1 MYKAYISQ
9 TGLPELT
16 EPGFVD
22 GARTKFCCP
31 AMALAPAPNPSP
43 TVQNAIFNF
52 DCI

>member
-22 GARTKFCCP
+22 GARAKFCCQ
-31 AMALAPAPNPSP
+31 ALALVPAPIPIP
-43 TVQNAIFNF
+43 TVKNAIFNF